1 MRKPHSL
8 SEAETSRDSFSK
20 ALYDRLFT
28 WIVGHVNAAID
39 PALTEAAADDTVIRI
54 SLLISTHLLKIFSYL
69 LSFMHGRVK
78 IGIQLYSAFLVQLSG
93 QLCLK
98 LGGNQ
103 GVPTPYHQ

>member
-39 PALTEAAADDTVIRI
+39 PALTEAAGDDRVGW
-54 SLLISTHLLKIFSYL
+54 
-69 LSFMHGRVK
+69 SFV
-78 IGIQLYSAFLVQLSG
+78 FLVKPVLNIDN
-93 QLCLK
+93 K
-98 LGGNQ
+98 NANK
-103 GVPTPYHQ
+103 Y

>member
-54 SLLISTHLLKIFSYL
+54 
-69 LSFMHGRVK
+69 
-78 IGIQLYSAFLVQLSG
+78 
-93 QLCLK
+93 
-98 LGGNQ
+98 
-103 GVPTPYHQ
+103 